1 MNYFTNSLGMRF
13 VRIASG
19 TFQMGA
25 PLEEV
30 TSRDNERPVRC
41 YNVKPFYIGV
51 FPVTQKEY
59 FMIEGN
65 NPSYFSLNGKGSK
78 YVDQFNTSNFP
89 VESVSWIDAN
99 IFCQKLSNR
108 LEEQSKHRRYRLPTE
123 MEWEYACRASQST
136 VFNIGDS
143 FTSLD
148 GNINGNYPY
157 NSTIIGPTL
166 NRTCEVGQYPPN
178 SNGIYDMHGNVW
190 EWCSNEYYDY
200 ESLKKQ
206 GIDAKVLRGGSWNC
220 YSRFCRSAYRCIAEG
235 DVGYYDYGFRLV
247 CDIIHL

>member
-1 MNYFTNSLGMRF
+1 MKCFTNSLGMRF
-13 VRIASG
+13 VRIDSG

-25 PLEEV
+25 PLDEM
-30 TSRDNERPVRC
+30 TSRENERPVRC
-41 YNVKPFYIGV
+41 YNVQSFYIGV

-59 FMIEGN
+59 FMIAGN

-78 YVDQFNTSNFP
+78 YVNQFNTSNFP

-99 IFCQKLSNR
+99 KFCQKLSSR

-123 MEWEYACRASQST
+123 MEWEYACRASQT
-136 VFNIGDS
+136 TAFNTGDS

-178 SNGIYDMHGNVW
+178 SYGIYDMHGNVW

-200 ESLKKQ
+200 ESLKKR

-220 YSRFCRSAYRCIAEG
+220 YSRFCRSAYR
-235 DVGYYDYGFRLV
+235 
-247 CDIIHL
+247 

>member
-1 MNYFTNSLGMRF
+1 MSGFTNSLGMRF
-13 VRIASG
+13 VRITSG
-19 TFQMGA
+19 IFQMGA

-30 TSRDNERPVRC
+30 TSRDNERPIKS
-41 YNVKPFYIGV
+41 YNVKPFYIGI

-99 IFCQKLSNR
+99 KFCQKLSSR
-108 LEEQSKHRRYRLPTE
+108 LEEQSKHRHYRLPTE
-123 MEWEYACRASQST
+123 MEWEYACRASQT
-136 VFNIGDS
+136 TAFNIGDS

-178 SNGIYDMHGNVW
+178 SHGIYDMHGNVW

-200 ESLKKQ
+200 ESLK
-206 GIDAKVLRGGSWNC
+206 GRGVDAKVLRRGSWNC
-220 YSRFCRSAYRCIAEG
+220 YSRFCRSAYRCIAEE